1 MATSSRFSVDKRLM
15 KLGGS
20 LVVGVPNEVVEQ
32 WNLRKGDE
40 VSITVDEGAIR
51 IEPKQPTRVEDISEE
66 MVAAYS
72 KAVKGIQARVTL
84 DEPASAIRLEFSG
97 QNREAVKLLVY
108 NLWRNLP
115 VLLRLLGL
123 GAVEETTKGER
134 GKVKAREGAKCSHQS

>member
-1 MATSSRFSVDKRLM
+1 MARGYRFSVDKRLM

-32 WNLRKGDE
+32 WNLSKGDK

-51 IEPKQPTRVEDISEE
+51 IEPKQPTRVEEISEE

-72 KAVKGIQARVTL
+72 RAVKGIQARVTL
-84 DEPASAIRLEFSG
+84 ETQAPAIRMEFSG
-97 QNREAVKLLVY
+97 DNREAVNLLAY

-115 VLLRLLGL
+115 LLLRLLGL
-123 GAVEETTKGER
+123 GAVEETTKGE
-134 GKVKAREGAKCSHQS
+134 KKKAKAKKGARCNPQS